1 MAEIVITEFMDE
13 STVRSLSGDFD
24 VIYEPDLADRRD
36 RLMTMVADVRGL
48 IVRNRTIVDAELLTA
63 ARELQVVGR
72 LGVGLDNIDLE
83 VCRAR
88 SIQVKPAIGANAD
101 AVAEYVI
108 AAVLAL
114 VRGVF
119 LSTDSVTKGAWP
131 RTELAGFEVA
141 GKTLGLVGFGDI
153 SRRVATRALALGM
166 RVSAHDPYLAPDDPA
181 WDTVHNTELEHL
193 IAHSDAISIHVPLTE
208 ATAGLF
214 DRQMIRSMKRTAVLV
229 NTARGGIVDE
239 EALADALRDR
249 MIRGAAIDVFEH
261 EPVNRSIGRRFD
273 GVPNLILTPHIAG
286 VTAESNVRVSQLTAD
301 LVRSVLA
308 GDDQ

>member
-1 MAEIVITEFMDE
+1 
-13 STVRSLSGDFD
+13 
-24 VIYEPDLADRRD
+24 
-36 RLMTMVADVRGL
+36 MTMVADVRGL

-153 SRRVATRALALGM
+153 SRRVATRASALGM

-208 ATAGLF
+208 ATEGLF

-249 MIRGAAIDVFEH
+249 MIRGAAVDVFEH